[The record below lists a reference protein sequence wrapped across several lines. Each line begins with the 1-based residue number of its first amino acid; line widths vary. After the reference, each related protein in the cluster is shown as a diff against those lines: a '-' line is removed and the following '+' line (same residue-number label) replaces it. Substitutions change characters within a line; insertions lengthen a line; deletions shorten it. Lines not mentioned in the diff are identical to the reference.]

1 MNIGGMLLCYV
12 VLYLLVGAV
21 VLQVELSVGW
31 KDLTRWTVIMSTT
44 SVCIHVMNIHI
55 HTHG

>member
-31 KDLTRWTVIMSTT
+31 KDLTRWTVIMWTA
-44 SVCIHVMNIHI
+44 SVSIHVMNIHI